1 MENLACTYA
10 LEMETP
16 LGRRRGTLKLT
27 LRGGSVSGELT
38 LFARTAPILDGH
50 RRGNSLS
57 FRGEMKTLAGALPY
71 QANGI
76 LRDNGLEIKITTARG
91 HYTVRGLRTEKR
103 RG

>member
-38 LFARTAPILDGH
+38 LFTRTAPILDGH
-50 RRGNSLS
+50 RSGNSLS

-76 LRDNGLEIKITTARG
+76 LRDNGLEIKITTAWG